1 MFCFTTSGFSLKN
14 FKSIIVLLFL
24 RNLPLLF
31 VNFWFCR
38 TANLCLTFFLITQK
52 AFRPVCHPAHGTKG
66 YKSLFR
72 VATHLVTAAFL
83 SKAFCGNPFA
93 MTSRFVCYGIRPRD
107 FHHWLRKWKGIFLYR
122 FSPSTDS
129 LKHSCCRSFHH
140 CQFLTLL
147 YTHYFRNASLIY
159 PDQGFRF

>member
-1 MFCFTTSGFSLKN
+1 M
-14 FKSIIVLLFL
+14 
-24 RNLPLLF
+24 
-31 VNFWFCR
+31 
-38 TANLCLTFFLITQK
+38 
-52 AFRPVCHPAHGTKG
+52 CHPAHGTKG

-107 FHHWLRKWKGIFLYR
+107 R

-159 PDQGFRF
+159 PDFFFQLYCTLCPGMLFCCLFHSPHGNVSHLLFICQQVFDFYRELL